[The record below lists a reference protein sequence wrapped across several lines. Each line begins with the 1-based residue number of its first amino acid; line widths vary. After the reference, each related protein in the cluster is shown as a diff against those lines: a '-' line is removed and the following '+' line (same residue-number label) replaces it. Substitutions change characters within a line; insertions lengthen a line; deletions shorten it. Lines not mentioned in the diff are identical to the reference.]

1 MVHLSDVTKYY
12 GRKRALGPV
21 SFEIERGDTVGFLGL
36 NGVGKTTLLKILAC
50 GLRPSSGTVTIDG
63 LDILDDPHEV
73 RKRVGYLPELP
84 PVYGDMTVGDYL
96 HFAGRIR
103 GLSPEAVAR
112 RVPEVEEYARITEVH
127 DMPTRNLSQGYRQ
140 RVGVAQAI
148 IHDPEL
154 LILDEPTHD
163 LDPVQIMEMR
173 GMIRALKDSHTILIS
188 SHILPEISQTCDR
201 LLILNDGEIVASGTE
216 AELGDTLLRS
226 RGMVV
231 TVRPAGG
238 AGVGGSTGGD
248 GHAGGDRDA
257 GGDGD
262 TGGDADAA
270 AQATIEALE
279 RVIRSV
285 PGVTGVRLPDRP
297 AHADAAS
304 GALTIRVDGE
314 ADVRAPVCRALV
326 EAGHDV
332 IGLTRAE
339 RELER
344 VFVELVGRAEA

>member
-1 MVHLSDVTKYY
+1 MVHLSDVTKFY
-12 GRKRALGPV
+12 GKKRALGPV

-103 GLSPEAVAR
+103 GLTPEAVAR
-112 RVPEVEEYARITEVH
+112 RVPEVEEYARIAEVH

-148 IHDPEL
+148 IHDPDL

-231 TVRPAGG
+231 TVRPAG
-238 AGVGGSTGGD
+238 
-248 GHAGGDRDA
+248 
-257 GGDGD
+257 
-262 TGGDADAA
+262 DAA
-270 AQATIEALE
+270 AQATIKALD

-297 AHADAAS
+297 ARAIATA
-304 GALTIRVDGE
+304 GTLTIRVDGE

>member
-12 GRKRALGPV
+12 GKKRALGPV

-63 LDILDDPHEV
+63 LDILEKPHDV

-103 GLSPEAVAR
+103 GLGPEAVAR

-148 IHDPEL
+148 IHDPDL

-238 AGVGGSTGGD
+238 TGAG
-248 GHAGGDRDA
+248 
-257 GGDGD
+257 
-262 TGGDADAA
+262 ADAA
-270 AQATIEALE
+270 AHAAVEALE
-279 RVIRSV
+279 RLILSV
-285 PGVTGVRLPDRP
+285 PGVTGVSFPDRP
-297 AHADAAS
+297 ARAMAAA
-304 GALTIRVDGE
+304 GALTIRVSGE

-344 VFVELVGRAEA
+344 VFVELVGGAEA

>member
-96 HFAGRIR
+96 NFAGRIR
-103 GLSPEAVAR
+103 GLTPEAVAR
-112 RVPEVEEYARITEVH
+112 RIPEVEEYARIAEVH
-127 DMPTRNLSQGYRQ
+127 DMPARNLSQGYRQ

-148 IHDPEL
+148 IHDPDL

-216 AELGDTLLRS
+216 EELGEKLFTS
-226 RGMVV
+226 RRLDV
-231 TVRPAGG
+231 TVRLG
-238 AGVGGSTGGD
+238 AAKAED
-248 GHAGGDRDA
+248 GDRA
-257 GGDGD
+257 V
-262 TGGDADAA
+262 AVAA
-270 AQATIEALE
+270 ARAAIA
-279 RVIRSV
+279 RAA
-285 PGVTGVRLPDRP
+285 GVTGVQIPDSP
-297 AHADAAS
+297 GSAACDT
-304 GALTIRVDGE
+304 AAVNFQ
-314 ADVRAPVCRALV
+314 V
-326 EAGHDV
+326 AGDSDR
-332 IGLTRAE
+332 RAE
-339 RELER
+339 
-344 VFVELVGRAEA
+344 G

>member
-12 GRKRALGPV
+12 GKKRALGPV

-63 LDILDDPHEV
+63 LDILEKPHDV

-103 GLSPEAVAR
+103 GLGPEAVAR

-148 IHDPEL
+148 IHDPDL

-238 AGVGGSTGGD
+238 TGAGAGSAAPTAGARHRRGRGRTCRGRGAGKPDPFGAGRDRGGPPGPAGARDGRRRCPHHPRQRRSRRARARVPGPGRGGS
-248 GHAGGDRDA
+248 
-257 GGDGD
+257 
-262 TGGDADAA
+262 
-270 AQATIEALE
+270 
-279 RVIRSV
+279 
-285 PGVTGVRLPDRP
+285 
-297 AHADAAS
+297 
-304 GALTIRVDGE
+304 
-314 ADVRAPVCRALV
+314 
-326 EAGHDV
+326 
-332 IGLTRAE
+332 
-339 RELER
+339 
-344 VFVELVGRAEA
+344 

>member
-12 GRKRALGPV
+12 GKKRALGPV

-63 LDILDDPHEV
+63 LDILDEPHEV

-96 HFAGRIR
+96 NFAGRIR
-103 GLSPEAVAR
+103 GLTPEAVAR
-112 RVPEVEEYARITEVH
+112 RVPEVEEYARIAEVH

-148 IHDPEL
+148 IHDPDL

-231 TVRPAGG
+231 TVRPGG
-238 AGVGGSTGGD
+238 HAGVGASTGVG

-257 GGDGD
+257 GGDAD
-262 TGGDADAA
+262 TGGDTDAA
-270 AQATIEALE
+270 AQTAIDALE

-297 AHADAAS
+297 ARAIAAA
-304 GALTIRVDGE
+304 GALTIRVYGE
-314 ADVRAPVCRALV
+314 ADVRAPVCRSLV

>member
-1 MVHLSDVTKYY
+1 MVHLTEVTKYY
-12 GRKRALGPV
+12 GKKRALGPV
-21 SFEIERGDTVGFLGL
+21 SFEIGKGDTVGFLGL

-63 LDILDDPHEV
+63 LDVLESPHEV

-96 HFAGRIR
+96 NFAGRIK
-103 GLSPEAVAR
+103 GLSSDEVER
-112 RVPEVEEYARITEVH
+112 RIPEVEERTRITEVH
-127 DMPTRNLSQGYRQ
+127 DVPTRHLSQGYRQ

-148 IHDPEL
+148 IHDPDL

-173 GMIRALKDSHTILIS
+173 AMIQSLKDSHTILIS

-216 AELGDTLLRS
+216 AELGEGLLQS
-226 RGMVV
+226 RRMAV
-231 TVRPAGG
+231 TVRLDGKGDGGDPAAGSQAG
-238 AGVGGSTGGD
+238 AVESVIRAVGGVTD
-248 GHAGGDRDA
+248 VTLADRAGQVEDA
-257 GGDGD
+257 EAATFQVEGQ
-262 TGGDADAA
+262 AD
-270 AQATIEALE
+270 L
-279 RVIRSV
+279 R
-285 PGVTGVRLPDRP
+285 
-297 AHADAAS
+297 AS
-304 GALTIRVDGE
+304 
-314 ADVRAPVCRALV
+314 VCRALV

-332 IGLTRAE
+332 IALTRAE

-344 VFVELVGRAEA
+344 VFVGLVGGGRA

>member
-12 GRKRALGPV
+12 GKKRALGPV

-96 HFAGRIR
+96 NFAGRIR
-103 GLSPEAVAR
+103 GLAPEAVAR
-112 RVPEVEEYARITEVH
+112 RVPEVEEYARIAEVH

-148 IHDPEL
+148 IHDPDL

-231 TVRPAGG
+231 TVRPGRG
-238 AGVGGSTGGD
+238 AGAGASTGGD
-248 GHAGGDRDA
+248 A
-257 GGDGD
+257 GDGSTAVGD
-262 TGGDADAA
+262 DGGLDADAN
-270 AQATIEALE
+270 AQATIKTLD

-285 PGVTGVRLPDRP
+285 PGVAGVNFPDRP
-297 AHADAAS
+297 ARTLAAT
-304 GALTIRVDGE
+304 GALTIRVSGE
-314 ADVRAPVCRALV
+314 TDVRAPVCRALV

>member
-103 GLSPEAVAR
+103 GLTPEAVAL

-127 DMPTRNLSQGYRQ
+127 DVPTRNLSQGYRQ

-148 IHDPEL
+148 IHDPDL

-201 LLILNDGEIVASGTE
+201 LLILNAGEIVASGSE
-216 AELGDTLLRS
+216 AELGDKLLRS

-231 TVRPAGG
+231 TVRPAG
-238 AGVGGSTGGD
+238 
-248 GHAGGDRDA
+248 
-257 GGDGD
+257 
-262 TGGDADAA
+262 DAA
-270 AQATIEALE
+270 ATAALEAVE
-279 RVIRSV
+279 RVIRAV
-285 PGVTGVRLPDRP
+285 PGVTGVALPDRP
-297 AHADAAS
+297 ARAMAAT
-304 GALTIRVDGE
+304 GAVTVRVDGE
-314 ADVRAPVCRALV
+314 ADLRAPVCRALV

-332 IGLTRAE
+332 IGLSLAE

-344 VFVELVGRAEA
+344 VFVELVGGAEA

>member
-1 MVHLSDVTKYY
+1 MVHLTDVTKYY
-12 GRKRALGPV
+12 GSKRALGPV

-50 GLRPSSGTVTIDG
+50 GLRPSSGTVSIDG
-63 LDILDDPHEV
+63 LDVLDNPHEV

-103 GLSPEAVAR
+103 GLAPEAVAR

-127 DMPTRNLSQGYRQ
+127 DVPTRNLSQGYRQ

-148 IHDPEL
+148 IHDPDL

-231 TVRPAGG
+231 TVRPR
-238 AGVGGSTGGD
+238 GSGD
-248 GHAGGDRDA
+248 LDAAAAGGDAVDRDA
-257 GGDGD
+257 PDVK
-262 TGGDADAA
+262 AHVHAA
-270 AQATIEALE
+270 LQAAEQ
-279 RVIRSV
+279 VIRGV
-285 PGVTGVRLPDRP
+285 PGVADVILPDRP
-297 AHADAAS
+297 ARAMAAA
-304 GALTIRVDGE
+304 GAVAIRVSGE

-344 VFVELVGRAEA
+344 VFVELVGGAEA

>member
-12 GRKRALGPV
+12 GKKRALGPV

-63 LDILDDPHEV
+63 LDILEKPHDV

-103 GLSPEAVAR
+103 GLGPEAVAR

-148 IHDPEL
+148 IHDPDL

-231 TVRPAGG
+231 TVRPA
-238 AGVGGSTGGD
+238 A
-248 GHAGGDRDA
+248 HAA
-257 GGDGD
+257 V
-262 TGGDADAA
+262 
-270 AQATIEALE
+270 EALE
-279 RVIRSV
+279 RLILSV
-285 PGVTGVRLPDRP
+285 PGVTGVGLPDRP
-297 AHADAAS
+297 ERAITAA
-304 GALTIRVDGE
+304 GALAIRVSGE

-344 VFVELVGRAEA
+344 VFVELVGGAEA

>member
-1 MVHLSDVTKYY
+1 MVHLTDVTKYY
-12 GRKRALGPV
+12 GSKRALGPV

-50 GLRPSSGTVTIDG
+50 GLRPSSGTVSIDG
-63 LDILDDPHEV
+63 LDVLDNPHDV

-103 GLSPEAVAR
+103 GLAPEAVAR

-127 DMPTRNLSQGYRQ
+127 DVPTRNLSQGYRQ

-148 IHDPEL
+148 IHDPDL

-231 TVRPAGG
+231 TVRPR
-238 AGVGGSTGGD
+238 GSGD
-248 GHAGGDRDA
+248 LAAAAAGGDAADRNA
-257 GGDGD
+257 VDGD
-262 TGGDADAA
+262 ASLLAA
-270 AQATIEALE
+270 VEAAE
-279 RVIRSV
+279 QVIRSV
-285 PGVTGVRLPDRP
+285 PGVADVKLPARP
-297 AHADAAS
+297 AQAMAAA
-304 GALTIRVDGE
+304 GAVAIRVDGE

-344 VFVELVGRAEA
+344 VFVELVGGAEA